1 MQIISLEKSN
11 LHTFNSEFLALYP
24 YRKLL
29 IIKLSSELNLDD
41 LSAIEK
47 SLIDHQV
54 QHLYSLPESTF
65 AQHPLFLNRQVLGL
79 TTLLIAQSL
88 DLPTNG
94 GVSEK
99 VYRDTPHLTGASER
113 LHEYGWRYPDISFLS
128 EIILTKESLNF
139 IGPFAKYY
147 FERERPANK
156 FLLLNPADLDFK
168 WAQQVKEQL
177 NYIRMYVLK
186 KSGVYFSPDHPRARN
201 WHALSENAL
210 RGPRIVDIDV
220 ANTCTHNCNFCGLYN
235 DLIVEKHLADGQN
248 GKFQAPIEKQY
259 QAKIETHLALKLIE
273 QLPHQ
278 VEHLTFGGLGDP
290 FTHPDIIEL
299 IEASL
304 ARGFKTTVYSNYAYM
319 SDDKLARM
327 HKLCSANPFSLH
339 FIVNLSAAHAAT
351 YARVRPNQGER
362 TFKRVIDHLKKSTEM
377 RSQDGRGIT
386 FTLMSVTNA
395 SNYQDMPDLVARAL
409 ETNALA
415 LWIKPMEIHGEH
427 TLGHL
432 ISESQAQ
439 DYAYH
444 AKVTLALADHFN
456 VELRERD
463 TLEAMAQKYDQN
475 TPPETL
481 VQRWLDHSSLF
492 KELTVRRVQSIHE
505 LYQTRDYPD
514 LTKTLETRQKEIKVS
529 SIKRADITDADKLG
543 VSTAG
548 HKSSLYDSLDCHIA
562 LEYVRI
568 EVDGKVLPCCISNHA
583 LAQLE
588 GQSFF
593 DIWMNGAFEAFRT
606 KLARMS
612 TEKFHRHDP
621 QWFFCEQ
628 CVHTDINKEFHLFA
642 GRKLEVKD

>member
-11 LHTFNSEFLALYP
+11 LHIFKDEFLSLYP
-24 YRKLL
+24 HRKLL
-29 IIKLSSELNLDD
+29 IIKPSLALDVDDFSSIKEGLD
-41 LSAIEK
+41 SHKINY
-47 SLIDHQV
+47 
-54 QHLYSLPESTF
+54 LYSLPESTF
-65 AQHPLFLNRQVLGL
+65 AQHPLFLNRQTLGV
-79 TTLLIAQSL
+79 TTLLIAQAL

-94 GVSEK
+94 GVSKK

-113 LHEYGWRYPDISFLS
+113 LHEYGWRYPDVNFLS
-128 EIILTKESLNF
+128 EIILTQESIDF

-147 FERERPANK
+147 FERERPAQS

-168 WAQQVKEQL
+168 YAPKLKEQL
-177 NYIRMYVLK
+177 NYIRLYVLK

-235 DLIVEKHLADGQN
+235 DLIVQKHVNDGQD

-259 QAKIETHLALKLIE
+259 QAKIETRLALKLIE

-319 SDDKLARM
+319 SDDKLKRM

-339 FIVNLSAAHAAT
+339 FIVNLSAAHADT
-351 YARVRPNQGER
+351 YARVRPNQSER
-362 TFKRVIDHLKKSTEM
+362 TFNRVIDHLKKSTEM
-377 RSQDGRGIT
+377 RAQDVRGIT

-409 ETNALA
+409 ETGALA

-432 ISESQAQ
+432 ISESQAN

-444 AKVTLALADHFN
+444 AKVTLALADHYR

-463 TLEAMAQKYDQN
+463 TLEAMAQKFDQN
-475 TPPETL
+475 ISAEIL
-481 VQRWLDHSSLF
+481 VKKWLDHSSLF
-492 KELTVRRVQSIHE
+492 NGLDARQSQSIHE

-514 LTKTLETRQKEIKVS
+514 LSKMLETTQKEIKVTTVQ
-529 SIKRADITDADKLG
+529 RAHRVDSDKLG

-548 HKSSLYDSLDCHIA
+548 HKSSFYDSLDCHIA

-583 LAQLE
+583 LAKLD

-593 DIWMNGAFEAFRT
+593 EMWMNGAFEAFRT
-606 KLARMS
+606 KLAHMS
-612 TEKFHRHDP
+612 TEKFHRFDP